1 MGAPWTPGRRPS
13 LTGRLA
19 RLGFTDATRAERLLA
34 ESEAWQAGDVG
45 DTLIDALGGT
55 ADPDLAL
62 AGLLRLL
69 DRLPDPTQLL
79 NALDDDGD
87 LQERLLTMLG
97 VSSALGDHLARHP
110 QDWTVLEG
118 EPAVLR
124 PSADEVRSE
133 LLRAVEA
140 DPGADTPLAAL
151 TGTPALDALRTT
163 YRRRLLHLAAR
174 DLTGVA
180 GVGDVAAEL
189 ADLAA
194 AALET
199 GLAIARAETPEHA
212 ACKLAIIGMGK
223 CGGRELNYVSDVDV
237 IFVAEIVS
245 GPEDAAL
252 RTAARLASG
261 VMRACSATTSEGA
274 LWQVDAALRPE
285 GKSGPLVRTLASHR
299 AYYERWAKTWEFQA
313 LLKARPLAG
322 DAALGQAYMDAVTPM
337 VWKAAA
343 SEGFVEDVQAMRR
356 RVESHLNASSEA
368 ADRQLKLGPGGLR
381 DVEFAVQLLQLVHG
395 RADESIRSSTT
406 LSALAALSE
415 GGYVGRDDAAAL
427 ASAYRF
433 LRRVEHLVQLYRLL
447 RTHLVPDTDE
457 DLRRLGR
464 ALGLRTDPV
473 GEFTALWRRHARG
486 VRRIHEK
493 LFYRPL
499 LRAVARLPEEEARLT
514 PEAARTRLT
523 ALGFNDPV
531 GALRHIEALT
541 NGVSRRAAIQRTL
554 LPVMLGW
561 FADAPDPDAGL
572 LGFRQVSDALGTTP
586 WYLRLLRDEVTVA
599 ERMARLLATS
609 RYVTDL
615 LLRAPEAVAILGS
628 DAELTPR
635 PHAALLAEATAAVT
649 RRADEDVRLADPL
662 RTAGGS
668 RTALAETGRSA
679 GESAEDAVAAVRGLR
694 RRELFRV
701 GVADLLGL
709 LDPIAVGEALTD
721 LSAVT
726 IEAALQAAT
735 NKIEMERRSPIVTRI
750 AIVAMGRFG
759 GHELGY
765 GSDADVMFVHDP
777 LPGADE
783 REAHSDAHAVAEEL
797 RRLLALPAP
806 DPPLV
811 IDPNLRPEGRQGPLV
826 RTLASYA
833 AYYRRWSAPWESQAL
848 LRADPMIGDRG
859 LTARFHELIDPIRW
873 PEDGIDEKALL
884 EIRRLK
890 ARMESERLPRGVDPR
905 VHLKLGPGGLSD
917 VEWVAQ
923 LLQLQYAR
931 EVEGLR
937 TTRTIPALEAAVEA
951 DLLSPADANA
961 LIEAWKLASRIRGA
975 IMLVRGRAS
984 DLLPT
989 DIHKERSAVTRVLGY
1004 SSTGEML
1011 EDWRRRARRARAV
1024 TEHVF
1029 FGINP

>member
-1 MGAPWTPGRRPS
+1 MSEPWSPDRRPS

-19 RLGFTDATRAERLLA
+19 RLGFTDATRAQRLLA
-34 ESEAWQAGDVG
+34 DSEAWLAGDVG

-62 AGLLRLL
+62 SGLLRLL
-69 DRLPDPTQLL
+69 ERLPDPTALL
-79 NALDDDGD
+79 NALDDDAD
-87 LQERLLTMLG
+87 LQERLLTVLG
-97 VSSALGDHLARHP
+97 VSAALGDHLARHP
-110 QDWTVLEG
+110 LHWTVLSG
-118 EPAVLR
+118 PAALVR
-124 PSADEVRSE
+124 PPAEQLHAE
-133 LLRAVEA
+133 LPAAVE
-140 DPGADTPLAAL
+140 GL
-151 TGTPALDALRTT
+151 TGTAALEALRVA
-163 YRRRLLHLAAR
+163 YRRRLLHLAGR
-174 DLTGVA
+174 DLTGAA

-194 AALET
+194 AALEA
-199 GLAIARAETPEHA
+199 GLTIARAETPDA
-212 ACKLAIIGMGK
+212 DTCRLAIIGMGK

-237 IFVAEIVS
+237 IFVAEAVE

-252 RTAARLASG
+252 RAATRLAAG
-261 VMRACSATTSEGA
+261 VMRACSAITAEGS
-274 LWQVDAALRPE
+274 LWQVDAGLRPE
-285 GKSGPLVRTLASHR
+285 GKAGPLVRTLASHR

-313 LLKARPLAG
+313 LLKARPVAG
-322 DAALGQAYMDAVTPM
+322 DPDLGQSYLDALNPM

-343 SEGFVEDVQAMRR
+343 GEGFVEDVQAMRR
-356 RVESHLNASSEA
+356 RVESHLTASSGAEQA
-368 ADRQLKLGPGGLR
+368 GRQLKLGPGGLR

-406 LSALAALSE
+406 LEALTSLSA

-433 LRRVEHLVQLYRLL
+433 LRRVEHLVQLHRLR
-447 RTHLVPDTDE
+447 RTHLVPDVDE

-464 ALGLRTDPV
+464 ALGLRTDPI

-499 LRAVARLPEEEARLT
+499 LRAVAKLPGEEARLT
-514 PEAARTRLT
+514 PEAARARLT
-523 ALGFNDPV
+523 ALGFKDPA

-541 NGVSRRAAIQRTL
+541 SGVSRRAAIQRTL

-609 RYVTDL
+609 RYVTEL

-628 DAELTPR
+628 DSELTPR
-635 PHAALLAEATAAVT
+635 PHAALLSEASSAVY
-649 RRADEDVRLADPL
+649 RRAEEEP
-662 RTAGGS
+662 RTGDCA
-668 RTALAETGRSA
+668 TLTRSA
-679 GESAEDAVAAVRGLR
+679 VASAEDAVAVVRGLR
-694 RRELFRV
+694 RRELFRI
-701 GVADLLGL
+701 GVADLLGR
-709 LDPIAVGEALTD
+709 LDPVEVGEALTD
-721 LSAVT
+721 ITAVT
-726 IEAALQAAT
+726 IEAALQAAV
-735 NKIEMERRSPIVTRI
+735 NKIEMERRGPIATKL

-759 GHELGY
+759 GHELGF

-783 REAHSDAHAVAEEL
+783 REAQADAHAVAEEL

-806 DPPLV
+806 DPALV

-833 AYYRRWSAPWESQAL
+833 AYYRRWSASWESQAL
-848 LRADPMIGDRG
+848 LRADPMIGDSDVS
-859 LTARFHELIDPIRW
+859 ARFRELIDPIRW
-873 PEDGIDEKALL
+873 PEEGIDERALL

-890 ARMESERLPRGVDPR
+890 ARMESERLPRGIDRR

-931 EVEGLR
+931 EVPGLR
-937 TTRTIPALEAAVEA
+937 TTRTLAALDASVEA
-951 DLLSPADANA
+951 DLLAAADAAA
-961 LIEAWKLASRIRGA
+961 LAEAWRLATRIRGA
-975 IMLVRGRAS
+975 LMLVRGKPS

-989 DIHKERSAVTRVLGY
+989 DIHKERTAVTRILGY
-1004 SSTGEML
+1004 PGTGELL

-1024 TEHVF
+1024 TERIFYGVTT
-1029 FGINP
+1029 